1 MSNYSSTP
9 DPEPGL
15 MTPAEVAAILH
26 IDAHKIARWSDQGRL
41 RSVRTPGGHRR
52 YFAADVLALAQ
63 RRAPSAA
70 QPRASA

>member
-1 MSNYSSTP
+1 MSNNTNTP
-9 DPEPGL
+9 DAQPGL

-52 YFAADVLALAQ
+52 YFAADVLTLAQ
-63 RRAPSAA
+63 RHAPGSA

>member
-1 MSNYSSTP
+1 MSHNTNMP

-15 MTPAEVAAILH
+15 MTPAEVAAVLH

-52 YFAADVLALAQ
+52 YFAVDVLALAQ
-63 RRAPSAA
+63 RRAPGSA

>member
-1 MSNYSSTP
+1 MSNYSHTL
-9 DPEPGL
+9 DTQQGL

-52 YFAADVLALAQ
+52 YFAAEVLELAQ
-63 RRAPSAA
+63 PGPPSPA
-70 QPRASA
+70 QSRASA